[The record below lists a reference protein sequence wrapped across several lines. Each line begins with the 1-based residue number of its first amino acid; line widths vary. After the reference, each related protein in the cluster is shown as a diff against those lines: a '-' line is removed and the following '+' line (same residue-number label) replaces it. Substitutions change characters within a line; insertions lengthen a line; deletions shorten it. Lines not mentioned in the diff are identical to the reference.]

1 MVENFPNLIK
11 IVNIIDARSSMNPK
25 QNQEQKNYINHN
37 QNQSAFVI
45 KWKVNKISPLK
56 GTYIQQN
63 PDKNYFR
70 LVGRNYYYT
79 QSNGITYLN
88 ERSTQDFIPI
98 KNIAKVKAK

>member
-25 QNQEQKNYINHN
+25 QNQEQKNYIKHHY
-37 QNQSAFVI
+37 NQSAFEI
-45 KWKVNKISPLK
+45 QWKVIKISPLK